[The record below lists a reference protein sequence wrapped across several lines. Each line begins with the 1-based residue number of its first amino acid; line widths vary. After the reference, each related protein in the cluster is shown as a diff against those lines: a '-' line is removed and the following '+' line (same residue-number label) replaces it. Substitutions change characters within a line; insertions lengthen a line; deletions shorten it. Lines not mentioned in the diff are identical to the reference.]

1 MRDASY
7 LVLDIETIP
16 DLEVYTPPEV
26 PMGEERPFALPYA
39 HRPIV
44 IGLLW
49 LDGEFGFKRLGVVAR
64 DDDEAAMLADF
75 SQFVEQNRPDIITWN
90 GRGFDLPVIA
100 LRCLRNGVPL
110 RWYYQGRGYRYRYSS
125 EGHIDLCDVFSEH
138 GAARHLKLNA
148 VARLVGLPG
157 KIGVDGSQVE
167 GLYRAGQIEKIR
179 CYCLSDVVQT
189 AFVFLRYR
197 LLSGAFTLADYRRV
211 ATALYEQLAPDPRL
225 AEVIAAIDRKRLLL
239 EP

>member
-16 DLEVYTPPEV
+16 DLEVYTLPEV
-26 PMGEERPFALPYA
+26 AVGEERPIAPPYA

-49 LDGEFGFKRLGVVAR
+49 LDGEFAFKRLGVVAR

-75 SQFVEQNRPDIITWN
+75 SQFVETNRPDIVTWN

-100 LRCLRNGVPL
+100 LRCLRHGVPL
-110 RWYYQGRGYRYRYSS
+110 RWYYQGKGYRYRYSA
-125 EGHIDLCDVFSEH
+125 EGHLDLCDVLSEH
-138 GAARHLKLNA
+138 GAARHLKLDT
-148 VARLVGLPG
+148 VAKLVGLPG
-157 KIGVDGSQVE
+157 KVGVDGSQVE
-167 GLYRAGQIEKIR
+167 GLFRAGQIEKIR
-179 CYCLSDVVQT
+179 DYCLSDVVQT

-197 LLSGAFTLADYRRV
+197 LLAGAFTDADYRRV
-211 ATALYEQLAPDPRL
+211 ATALYEKLATDERL
-225 AEVIAAIDRKRLLL
+225 GEVIAGVDRKRLLL
-239 EP
+239 EA